1 MIYAKCLK
9 RVLDFMLSLF
19 ALIVLSPVLL
29 ALTAVGAVAMGGNPF
44 FTQDRPGKN
53 ERIFKLVKF
62 RTMTNKK
69 DKNGKLLPDEKR
81 LTRYGRI
88 LRQTSLDELPELFNI
103 LIGDMSIVGPRPLI
117 PEYLPYYTKKE
128 RLRHSVRPG
137 LTGLAQVNGRSFLTW
152 EEIFAYDV
160 QYAKHITL
168 AGDIRIII
176 QTAEKVLKHKDIAD
190 TTGSF
195 VDESGHHHI
204 MVDGKEKVLHQR
216 LDVERSQHAAGDRK

>member
-1 MIYAKCLK
+1 MIYANCLK

-29 ALTAVGAVAMGGNPF
+29 LLTVVGAAAMGGNPF

-69 DKNGKLLPDEKR
+69 DKNGKLLPDDKR

-103 LIGDMSIVGPRPLI
+103 LTGDMSIVGPRPLI
-117 PEYLPYYTKKE
+117 PEYLPYYTKQE

-160 QYAKHITL
+160 AYAKHITF
-168 AGDIRIII
+168 AGDVRIILK
-176 QTAEKVLKHKDIAD
+176 TAEKVLKHKDIAD
-190 TTGSF
+190 TTGSY

-216 LDVERSQHAAGDRK
+216 LDVERSQNAAGNRK

>member
-1 MIYAKCLK
+1 MIYANCLK

-29 ALTAVGAVAMGGNPF
+29 LLTVVGAAAMGGNPF

-69 DKNGKLLPDEKR
+69 DKNGKLLPDDKR

-103 LIGDMSIVGPRPLI
+103 LTGDMSIVGPRPLI
-117 PEYLPYYTKKE
+117 PEYLPYYTKQE

-160 QYAKHITL
+160 QYAKHITF
-168 AGDIRIII
+168 AGDVRIILK
-176 QTAEKVLKHKDIAD
+176 TAEKVLKHKDIAD
-190 TTGSF
+190 TTGSY

-216 LDVERSQHAAGDRK
+216 LDVERSQNAAGNRK